1 MLPTI
6 ILLMFTV
13 TPLFAAVG
21 VRYIHGT
28 ILGWALAIIPTLLFG
43 YFIHLIPY
51 IMHNETIYSG
61 FSWFSALGINF
72 SFYVDGLSLLFALLI
87 SGIGIPIVIYSSPY
101 LGKHLYLSRYY
112 IYLFLFMASML
123 GLVLSDNLITLFIF
137 WELTSISSYL
147 LIGINHQQSAARDAA
162 LKTLFVTVIGGL
174 SLLASFIL
182 IGIVTHT
189 YSLAIMLSQNGLL
202 QHHPLFI
209 AIFLLMLIGA
219 FTKSAQFPFHFWLP
233 AAMEAPTPVSAY
245 LHSATM
251 VQGGVYLLARFH
263 PLMSHSPWWFTII
276 TAVGGLTMITG
287 VVMAAQQNDMKLLLA
302 YTTVTA
308 LGSLIFL
315 LGSTN
320 DTVIKA
326 AVAFLVAHALYKA
339 TLFMAIGDI
348 QHQTK
353 TRDIREVRGL
363 HKAMP
368 ITFMAVLISGAS
380 MAGIPPLLGFYVKE
394 LVYEANLAI
403 PVASQALIAI
413 AVLSNM
419 LMAMLAFVLIIK
431 PFWGKQKPTRVLE
444 ANVNM
449 SVNTLLLA
457 LLMLTLS
464 IFPFLL
470 NHTLLSPAA
479 SAILSHPVKLELTL
493 WHGFTPSLVLST
505 ITLLGAI
512 ILYLKR
518 NLLIWLL
525 QHLKIVFY
533 YGPDRWYHT
542 MMQLLLKFSNFQT
555 ELLQNGKLRI
565 YLTVT
570 FLTIAT
576 LLSGFL
582 IEKHVIQLIQWKFSI
597 SFFPLL
603 ITTWILVSAFMT
615 LWARNYFIGLVFL
628 GTFGIGVALF
638 FLVNAAPDVAM
649 TQALVE
655 TLIVIIVVFNLYRQP
670 ALPNITRENR
680 RSKLTNIIIALVS
693 GLVFSLL
700 LLTITQLPFPDQV
713 SQYYIDNSLP
723 LGHGRN
729 IVNVILVDFRAFDTL
744 GEIIVIAIAAVGVY
758 GLLKNNVVGGK

>member
-251 VQGGVYLLARFH
+251 VQGGVYLLAPFH

-493 WHGFTPSLVLST
+493 WHGFTPSL
-505 ITLLGAI
+505 
-512 ILYLKR
+512 R
-518 NLLIWLL
+518 
-525 QHLKIVFY
+525 
-533 YGPDRWYHT
+533 
-542 MMQLLLKFSNFQT
+542 
-555 ELLQNGKLRI
+555 
-565 YLTVT
+565 
-570 FLTIAT
+570 
-576 LLSGFL
+576 
-582 IEKHVIQLIQWKFSI
+582 
-597 SFFPLL
+597 
-603 ITTWILVSAFMT
+603 
-615 LWARNYFIGLVFL
+615 
-628 GTFGIGVALF
+628 
-638 FLVNAAPDVAM
+638 
-649 TQALVE
+649 
-655 TLIVIIVVFNLYRQP
+655 
-670 ALPNITRENR
+670 
-680 RSKLTNIIIALVS
+680 
-693 GLVFSLL
+693 
-700 LLTITQLPFPDQV
+700 
-713 SQYYIDNSLP
+713 
-723 LGHGRN
+723 
-729 IVNVILVDFRAFDTL
+729 
-744 GEIIVIAIAAVGVY
+744 
-758 GLLKNNVVGGK
+758 